1 MSERNTP
8 EQITSVLWRRRLT
21 FVLTTAVCV
30 AAVVAVTLV
39 LPKTYRATATLLVGT
54 PNTQFQT
61 TDLLNQV
68 TRTYST
74 LAGNPNVAETVVD
87 RLPFPITRDELMNK
101 ISITPVESTQLIEI
115 SAEAGSPTKAQ
126 VLANAYANGFVDEV
140 GSGVGQPGLSHVTV
154 IESAT
159 RPSSPVKP
167 NPPLYIGL
175 GTLLALL
182 IGFAA
187 ALLRDRLDRRVRISA
202 EDASF
207 LGYPIL
213 ARIPRHRRG
222 GSPEH
227 ALRDRFA
234 LLKTNLDFLD
244 ERETRVVVVTS
255 PAIAE
260 GKSTVAMQFAL
271 ACAADDE
278 RVVVVEGDLRK
289 PGLRRAA
296 DLDHEPPRPG
306 LADYLAGRA
315 PDFDVLSAS
324 RVHPNVTFLWAGHT
338 APDPVAL
345 LSSRRLE
352 ALLESLRMDFDR
364 VIIDTPPISVGA
376 DASLLAARA
385 DAVLYVVN
393 EPSTT
398 LVQAR
403 SGIGQVENVRPAQI
417 GVVLNRSR
425 AAKPDSYY
433 YAPRSD
439 RDGRSRRARKQKV
452 KT

>member
-1 MSERNTP
+1 MSP
-8 EQITSVLWRRRLT
+8 DQIAAVLWRRRLT
-21 FVLTTAVCV
+21 FCLTAAACIG
-30 AAVVAVTLV
+30 AVVAVTLV
-39 LPKTYRATATLLVGT
+39 LPRTYRATATLLVGT
-54 PNTQFQT
+54 PKSNFQT

-74 LAGNPNVAETVVD
+74 LAANPNVAEAVASGVPY
-87 RLPFPITRDELMNK
+87 RITRDQLAKK

-115 SAEAGSPTKAQ
+115 SAEDRSPTRAEIY
-126 VLANAYANGFVDEV
+126 ANAYANGFVDEV
-140 GSGVGQPGLSHVTV
+140 QTGLDPKSLSEVSV

-175 GTLLALL
+175 GSLLALL
-182 IGFAA
+182 LAFGAA
-187 ALLRDRLDRRVRISA
+187 TLRERLDRRVRVSPE
-202 EDASF
+202 EDTF

-213 ARIPRHRRG
+213 ARIPRRRRRRAD
-222 GSPEH
+222 EH

-234 LLKTNLDFLD
+234 LLKTNLDFLA
-244 ERETRVVVVTS
+244 ERDSPRVVIATS
-255 PAIAE
+255 PAVGE
-260 GKSTVAMQFAL
+260 GKSTIAMRLAL

-296 DLDHEPPRPG
+296 GLDERADQPG
-306 LADYLAGRA
+306 LADYLAGSIGE
-315 PDFDVLSAS
+315 FDVLSGDAA
-324 RVHPNVTFLWAGHT
+324 HPDMTFIWAGY
-338 APDPVAL
+338 ADPDPVTL
-345 LSSRRLE
+345 LSSER
-352 ALLESLRMDFDR
+352 LESLIDSLRLEYDR
-364 VIIDTPPISVGA
+364 VIVDSPPISVGA

-398 LVQAR
+398 RGQAR
-403 SGIGQVENVRPAQI
+403 SGIVQVEKVRPAQI

-425 AAKPDSYY
+425 AAKSESYY
-433 YAPRSD
+433 YGRAAERERPR
-439 RDGRSRRARKQKV
+439 RTRRSRIR
-452 KT
+452 T

>member
-1 MSERNTP
+1 MTP
-8 EQITSVLWRRRLT
+8 DQIASVLWRRRLT
-21 FVLTTAVCV
+21 FVFTAAACIG
-30 AAVVAVTLV
+30 AVVAVTLA
-39 LPKTYRATATLLVGT
+39 LPKTYRATSTLLVGT
-54 PNTQFQT
+54 PKSTFQT

-74 LAGNPNVAETVVD
+74 LAANPNVAQAVASQ
-87 RLPFPITRDELMNK
+87 LPFRITRDQLMKK
-101 ISITPVESTQLIEI
+101 ISITPIESTQLIEI
-115 SAEAGSPTKAQ
+115 SAEAGSPSRAQ
-126 VLANAYANGFVDEV
+126 LYANAYAYGFLDQVQSGNGPKNLPDV
-140 GSGVGQPGLSHVTV
+140 SV

-159 RPSSPVKP
+159 RPSAAVKP

-182 IGFAA
+182 IAFGAA
-187 ALLRDRLDRRVRISA
+187 VLRDRLDRRVRIAA
-202 EDASF
+202 EEDSF

-213 ARIPRHRRG
+213 ARIPRQKRRDALD
-222 GSPEH
+222 H

-244 ERETRVVVVTS
+244 ERDARVVIATS
-255 PAIAE
+255 PAVAE
-260 GKSTVAMQFAL
+260 GKSTIAVQFAL

-278 RVVVVEGDLRK
+278 RVVLVEGDLRK

-296 DLDHEPPRPG
+296 GLEEDPLQPG
-306 LADYLAGRA
+306 LAEYLAGRIQEYELLNA
-315 PDFDVLSAS
+315 EPAFD
-324 RVHPNVTFLWAGHT
+324 NVTFVWAGYA

-345 LSSRRLE
+345 LSSDRLE
-352 ALLESLRMDFDR
+352 ALIESLRLDYDR
-364 VIIDTPPISVGA
+364 VVIDTPPISVGA

-398 LVQAR
+398 RTDAR
-403 SGIGQVENVRPAQI
+403 SGIGQVEKVRAEQI

-425 AAKPDSYY
+425 AAKTNTYY
-433 YAPRSD
+433 YARATKTD
-439 RDGRSRRARKQKV
+439 RRLRRDKRPKV
-452 KT
+452 RA